1 MKVKLTLLSVL
12 AIASIVVTLLALSA
26 DNISQA
32 APDGEVEEGNI
43 ESPQE

>member
-26 DNISQA
+26 ENISQA
-32 APDGEVEEGNI
+32 APDRGAEQVDT
-43 ESPQE
+43 ESLPE